1 MSFRAAYSESVM
13 SLRVAQTMLTF
24 LLIRMHSKCERFAP
38 RSEFIIQ
45 LRRHNNYR
53 EMIKPKIDLSEI
65 CHFYQWRIPL
75 EQMAE
80 CPE

>member
-1 MSFRAAYSESVM
+1 
-13 SLRVAQTMLTF
+13 
-24 LLIRMHSKCERFAP
+24 MHSKCERFAP